1 MIKLKLIIFFLLSY
15 LFISKKPIKKSFKK
29 CPQKTFIELNYF
41 SSLSYK
47 CNRYYQPIF
56 FVDAPKSE
64 IEEYENSIKN
74 KFNMKFYNYTDA
86 EKNPTKITKEIVYR
100 NMTFSEFYHI
110 DDLRYLY
117 QKEVDQLFFKKLN
130 YFKNLPYDSTQE
142 KEQYYP
148 NAVENIYYS
157 YERSFRFDKTSD
169 EIPEVCGGSI
179 DVAWTYV
186 NSTDTVWQAIFNT
199 TSKKGSAGRFRDYGT
214 LKYSMRG
221 IYKYAKFAKRW
232 FVIISN
238 PSQIP
243 TFLNVS
249 YDFDTDSYKLN
260 YQFDDHEKKVEI
272 FFITHNQI
280 FPNYTSLPNF
290 SSDSIE
296 SAFAFIPNISECFIY
311 LNDDFFIGNKITPS
325 FFINKNGSLN
335 LYKTFRM
342 APFIEGNNWDKSVYH
357 TNSLLKEFGDKRR
370 LYPMHACYFWRK
382 SILLELNKKYKV
394 PISGNRNRQFRDSKN
409 VVIPFLHSNYAMEMG
424 YGKEVFPKSSWFKYY
439 GLGNKDNN
447 SVEKIR
453 KSIMNVRRN
462 IKCFCINDD
471 LEDGDEDIIRD
482 FKNMMENIFP
492 FKMPFEI

>member
-1 MIKLKLIIFFLLSY
+1 MFQLLIFYLLS
-15 LFISKKPIKKSFKK
+15 FIVFSKKSQRKIKK
-29 CPQKTFIELNYF
+29 CPPKSFIQLNYF
-41 SSLSYK
+41 STFSIK
-47 CNRYYQPIF
+47 CTRYYTPIF
-56 FVDAPKSE
+56 FSDSPKTD
-64 IEEYENSIKN
+64 IESYEKSIKN
-74 KFNMKFYNYTDA
+74 KFKMKFYNYTDA
-86 EKNPTKITKEIVYR
+86 EKNPTKITKQIVYR
-100 NMTFSEFYHI
+100 NMTYSEFYHI

-117 QKEVDQLFFKKLN
+117 QQEVNTLFSKKLA
-130 YFKNLPYDSTQE
+130 YFKSLPYDSKQE
-142 KEQYYP
+142 NEQYYP
-148 NAVENIYYS
+148 NAVENIFNQ
-157 YERSFRFDKTSD
+157 YEKTFKFDKNSD
-169 EIPEVCGGSI
+169 EIPKICNGKI

-186 NSTDTVWQAIFNT
+186 NSTDPNWQSIFNT
-199 TSKKGSAGRFRDYGT
+199 TSKAGSAGRFRDYGT

-243 TFLNVS
+243 KFLNVS
-249 YDFDTDSYKLN
+249 YDVYTDSYKLN
-260 YQFDDHEKKVEI
+260 YNFDDHEKKIEI

-280 FPNYTSLPNF
+280 FPNFTSLPNF

-335 LYKTFRM
+335 LFKTFRM
-342 APFIEGNNWDKSVYH
+342 APFVEGNNWDKSVFH
-357 TNSLLKEFGDKRR
+357 TNSLLKEFGNKRR

-382 SILLELNKKYKV
+382 SILLELNKKFKV
-394 PISGNRNRQFRDSKN
+394 QISGNRNRQFRDSKN

-424 YGKEVFPKSSWFKYY
+424 YGNEIFPKSSWFKYY
-439 GLGNKDNN
+439 GLGHKENE
-447 SVEKIR
+447 SVESIR

-462 IKCFCINDD
+462 IKCFCINDN
-471 LEDGDEDIIRD
+471 LEEGDEEIIKE